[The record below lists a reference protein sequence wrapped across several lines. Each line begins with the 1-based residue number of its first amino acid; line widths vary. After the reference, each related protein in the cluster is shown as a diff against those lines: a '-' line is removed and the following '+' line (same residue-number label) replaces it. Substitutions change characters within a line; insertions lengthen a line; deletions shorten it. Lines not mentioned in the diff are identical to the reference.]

1 MIRRYNVKRDRKAVH
16 RIWRETGWLKK
27 DKTDAMDV
35 FLKGCRSWVG
45 ELEKQ
50 AECLVCTTPGTFR
63 YMDEELPF
71 SGVTSVATSRV
82 GRKRDLASR
91 VTAAAVADSVENG
104 AVLSA
109 LGMFEQ
115 GFYNR
120 LGFGTGSYEHMVRF
134 DPAMLKVKTKPRV
147 PVRLTA
153 KDWAS
158 VHKGRV
164 ARRRGH
170 GSCNLHPPEATRWT
184 MMLPDHGFGLGYRD
198 GPRGE
203 LTHHIWADARDNS
216 EQGPYD
222 IWWTCFRNGEQ
233 LLELMALVKAL
244 GDQVRL
250 ISIREPAG
258 VQLQT
263 LLAKPFYRSQISRKS
278 DFESGVRAWAY
289 WQLRICDLP
298 ACLEKTHLVGGPIRF
313 NLELT
318 DPIEKHLDEN
328 RRWRGIGGSYVV
340 ELGESSRAEKRADAA
355 LPVLK
360 ADTGAFS
367 RLWAGVA
374 PASGLAI
381 TDRLEAPQELIHD
394 LDRLMRLPQPHPD
407 WDF

>member
-1 MIRRYNVKRDRKAVH
+1 
-16 RIWRETGWLKK
+16 
-27 DKTDAMDV
+27 
-35 FLKGCRSWVG
+35 
-45 ELEKQ
+45 
-50 AECLVCTTPGTFR
+50 
-63 YMDEELPF
+63 
-71 SGVTSVATSRV
+71 
-82 GRKRDLASR
+82 
-91 VTAAAVADSVENG
+91 VADSVEDG

-134 DPAMLKVKTKPRV
+134 DPAMLKVGTRARV
-147 PVRLTA
+147 PVRITA

-158 VHKGRV
+158 VHTGRA
-164 ARRRGH
+164 ARKKGH
-170 GSCNLHPPEATRWT
+170 GGCDLHPPEATRSA

-203 LTHHIWADARDNS
+203 LTHHIWCDARDNS

-222 IWWTCFRNGEQ
+222 IWWTCFQNGEQ
-233 LLELMALVKAL
+233 FLELMALIKAL

-250 ISIREPAG
+250 MSMREPPG
-258 VQLQT
+258 VQIQA

-278 DFESGVRAWAY
+278 NFESGIRAWAY

-298 ACLEKTHLVGGPIRF
+298 ACLEKTHLEAGPLRF

-318 DPIEKHLDEN
+318 DPIEKHLEEG

-340 ELGESSRAEKRADAA
+340 ELGESSRAEEGSHPA

-360 ADTGAFS
+360 ADAGAFS

-374 PASGLAI
+374 PASGLAV
-381 TDRLEAPQELIHD
+381 TDSLEGPEELIRD
-394 LDRLMRLPQPHPD
+394 LDRVLRLPQPHPD